1 MLDGSFLIRT
11 GVSVCGKLD
20 ITNCDFK
27 FETHYPNLLPGV
39 HMADKRVKE
48 KAVIAVAE
56 YSSDQ
61 IRNLIYI
68 IRGVQVMLD
77 SDLAM
82 LYQVE
87 TRTLNQAVKRNIAR
101 FPERYRFQLTEEEY
115 ANLKSQNVISSSE
128 NNYGGRRKLP
138 YAFSEQGIAML
149 SSVLHSDT
157 AVQVSLRI
165 MDTFVEMRRFIANN
179 QLLFEKISSVELKQ
193 LEYQKETDEK
203 FDKVFSLIESH
214 KESEQTIFFE
224 GQIYDA
230 FSLLISLIQEA
241 QKDIILVDSYVDVGT
256 LNLLAK
262 KNPGVDVKI
271 ITYPGTRLT
280 TGDVSKFNSQYPN
293 LIVDSSSKSFHDRF
307 LILDGKMVY
316 HIGASLKD
324 AGKKCFGISLW
335 KDQESIKNLLSRVK

>member
-1 MLDGSFLIRT
+1 
-11 GVSVCGKLD
+11 
-20 ITNCDFK
+20 
-27 FETHYPNLLPGV
+27 
-39 HMADKRVKE
+39 
-48 KAVIAVAE
+48 
-56 YSSDQ
+56 
-61 IRNLIYI
+61 
-68 IRGVQVMLD
+68 
-77 SDLAM
+77 
-82 LYQVE
+82 
-87 TRTLNQAVKRNIAR
+87 
-101 FPERYRFQLTEEEY
+101 
-115 ANLKSQNVISSSE
+115 
-128 NNYGGRRKLP
+128 
-138 YAFSEQGIAML
+138 ML